1 MALDKEIAQ
10 DLIDDFVLSNDVE
23 LNTISTQNPV
33 LFDATLNA
41 LNFLSARFG
50 IGQKMQ
56 IVEKP
61 KVVQEVVQGG
71 LPFKEG
77 DKFKVPEEKSEQTYT
92 LSDIRLKDDQVMVS
106 WYSLTDKQDKS
117 YLDSIQEVTKRINE
131 GNWVLVGVFPYK
143 VGDIFSFTIGGNKE
157 KAEIKA
163 INGDEITFVYLTINN
178 KLGSLPKSTL
188 LNEISKGNWVLE
200 NASKFEVG
208 QILYDINEEELFQIR
223 EITSNGITLKSASG
237 HVQFKDTGVLE
248 KKLGGISYILA
259 SYKIGDR
266 FTNRDDGVIYT
277 VYQLST
283 SNKNDVILKME
294 KFTNDSIVSKNWD
307 TINTNIYDGVWIPL
321 VQTTPT
327 ITNNPSNIKIG
338 DLLFYPH
345 VYKITEVIDVNNGI
359 VKLMTS
365 NNFKETLDLS
375 RLKDQIDVGEKRKL
389 PFSINDT
396 FVNPEGDFYK
406 IMELYPNNEKSL
418 YVKVN
423 ENPNLQVFQWDLIED
438 WVNDGYWM
446 PGTKLDAEIIKANL
460 SATTLTKSTSGAKN
474 NKQFAQNQ
482 PKAPKK
488 RMTKL
493 EKEIKDLQD
502 EIDGLLFLADED
514 AEAKAELEK
523 KQIQIEALKTKK
535 P

>member
-23 LNTISTQNPV
+23 LNTISTENPA
-33 LFDATLNA
+33 LFDATLYA
-41 LNFLSARFG
+41 LNFLSSRFG
-50 IGQKMQ
+50 TGQKMQ

-71 LPFKEG
+71 LPFKNG
-77 DKFKVPEEKSEQTYT
+77 DKFKVPEEKSEQTYS
-92 LSDIRLKDDQVMVS
+92 LSDIGLTFTKQVKVS
-106 WYSLTDKQDKS
+106 WYSLSDKVDKS
-117 YLDSIQEVTKRINE
+117 YFDSIQEVTKRFNE
-131 GNWVLVGVFPYK
+131 GNWVLVNT
-143 VGDIFSFTIGGNKE
+143 SQ
-157 KAEIKA
+157 
-163 INGDEITFVYLTINN
+163 
-178 KLGSLPKSTL
+178 
-188 LNEISKGNWVLE
+188 
-200 NASKFEVG
+200 FELG
-208 QILYDINEEELFQIR
+208 QILYDENEEELFQIL
-223 EITSNGITLKSASG
+223 EITSNGISLVSAKG

-248 KKLGGISYILA
+248 KGIGGRGYILA
-259 SYKIGDR
+259 TFKIGDV
-266 FTNRDDGVIYT
+266 FTNSNKDIITIND
-277 VYQLST
+277 LST
-283 SNKNDVILKME
+283 TNQNDIVLKVIRNGTQNIE
-294 KFTNDSIVSKNWD
+294 TRFWD
-307 TINTNIYDGVWIPL
+307 GIETNIYDGVWIPL

-396 FVNPEGDFYK
+396 FVNPTGDFYK

-418 YVKVN
+418 WVKVN
-423 ENPNLQVFQWDLIED
+423 EKPNLEVFQWDLIED
-438 WVNDGYWM
+438 WVVDGYWVT
-446 PGTKLDAEIIKANL
+446 GTKAAAEVIKSNL
-460 SATTLTKSTSGAKN
+460 SDAKPNATQAKMAQVTSTPTKT
-474 NKQFAQNQ
+474 
-482 PKAPKK
+482 PKK
-488 RMTKL
+488 RLTKL
-493 EKEIKDLQD
+493 EKEIKDLQE

-514 AEAKAELEK
+514 AEAKGELEK
-523 KQIQIEALKTKK
+523 KQIQIEALKSKK

>member
-50 IGQKMQ
+50 TGQKMQ

-77 DKFKVPEEKSEQTYT
+77 DKFIVP
-92 LSDIRLKDDQVMVS
+92 SDVKGVVYNLTDIDLTKGEVKVS
-106 WYSLTDKQDKS
+106 WYDTTENKTKNITN
-117 YLDSIQEVTKRINE
+117 YIINVTQSFND
-131 GNWVLVGVFPYK
+131 GNWVLVNT
-143 VGDIFSFTIGGNKE
+143 SQ
-157 KAEIKA
+157 
-163 INGDEITFVYLTINN
+163 
-178 KLGSLPKSTL
+178 
-188 LNEISKGNWVLE
+188 
-200 NASKFEVG
+200 FEVG
-208 QILYDINEEELFQIR
+208 QILYDINEEEVFQIR

-248 KKLGGISYILA
+248 KKLGGIAYVLA

-277 VYQLST
+277 IYQLST

-389 PFSINDT
+389 PFSINDS
-396 FVNPEGDFYK
+396 FVNPTGDFYK

-423 ENPNLQVFQWDLIED
+423 EMPKLEVFQWDLIED
-438 WVNDGYWM
+438 WVNDGYWVRA
-446 PGTKLDAEIIKANL
+446 TKADADELKENL
-460 SATTLTKSTSGAKN
+460 KKEALMKSTSGAKN
-474 NKQFAQNQ
+474 NKQFVQNQ

-488 RMTKL
+488 RLTKL
-493 EKEIKDLQD
+493 EKEIKDLQE

-514 AEAKAELEK
+514 DEAKAELEK
-523 KQIQIEALKTKK
+523 KQIQIEALKSKK

>member
-1 MALDKEIAQ
+1 MALNKEIAQ
-10 DLIDDFVLSNDVE
+10 DLIDDFVLSNDDE

-50 IGQKMQ
+50 TGQKMQ

-92 LSDIRLKDDQVMVS
+92 LSDIRLKDEQVMVS
-106 WYSLTDKQDKS
+106 WYSLTDKVDKS
-117 YLDSIQEVTKRINE
+117 YLDSIQEVTKRIND
-131 GNWVLVGVFPYK
+131 GNWVLVNT
-143 VGDIFSFTIGGNKE
+143 SQ
-157 KAEIKA
+157 
-163 INGDEITFVYLTINN
+163 
-178 KLGSLPKSTL
+178 
-188 LNEISKGNWVLE
+188 
-200 NASKFEVG
+200 FEVG
-208 QILYDINEEELFQIR
+208 QILYDINEEEVFQIR

-248 KKLGGISYILA
+248 KKLGGIAYVLA

-277 VYQLST
+277 IYQLST

-493 EKEIKDLQD
+493 EKEIKDLQE

-514 AEAKAELEK
+514 DEAKAELEK

>member
-50 IGQKMQ
+50 TGQKMQ

-71 LPFKEG
+71 LPFKDG
-77 DKFKVPEEKSEQTYT
+77 DKFKVPEEKNEQTYT
-92 LSDIRLKDDQVMVS
+92 LKDIRLEDDQVMIS
-106 WYSLTDKQDKS
+106 WYSLSDKVDKS
-117 YLDSIQEVTKRINE
+117 YLDSIKDVTKRLNE
-131 GNWVLVGVFPYK
+131 GNWVLVGATQFKLGQIIWDKQQSELVIIGSKTNDTLELVSYRQKRNKSVDTLDEDIKLGASILLKFK
-143 VGDIFSFTIGGNKE
+143 VGDNFIDNDGYKYEIYGLVSNSATNVMVLKNGKHTSLLWEYIDNKIIYGE
-157 KAEIKA
+157 W
-163 INGDEITFVYLTINN
+163 
-178 KLGSLPKSTL
+178 TL
-188 LNEISKGNWVLE
+188 S
-200 NASKFEVG
+200 
-208 QILYDINEEELFQIR
+208 
-223 EITSNGITLKSASG
+223 
-237 HVQFKDTGVLE
+237 
-248 KKLGGISYILA
+248 
-259 SYKIGDR
+259 
-266 FTNRDDGVIYT
+266 
-277 VYQLST
+277 
-283 SNKNDVILKME
+283 M
-294 KFTNDSIVSKNWD
+294 
-307 TINTNIYDGVWIPL
+307 P
-321 VQTTPT
+321 TTPQV
-327 ITNNPSNIKIG
+327 TNNPNDIKIG
-338 DLLFYPH
+338 DLIVKSFDNTIWEIL
-345 VYKITEVIDVNNGI
+345 DVKQNE

-365 NNFKETLDLS
+365 NNKKETGSLGILNE
-375 RLKDQIDVGEKRKL
+375 KIDKGENIKL
-389 PFSINDT
+389 AFGIGDT
-396 FVNPEGDFYK
+396 FVNPEGDLYK

-418 YVKVN
+418 WVKVN
-423 ENPNLQVFQWDLIED
+423 EKPNLEVFQWDLIED
-438 WVNDGYWM
+438 WVVDGYWVT
-446 PGTKLDAEIIKANL
+446 GTKADAEIIKANL

-493 EKEIKDLQD
+493 EKEIKDLQE

-514 AEAKAELEK
+514 DEAKAELEK

>member
-50 IGQKMQ
+50 TGQKMQ

-71 LPFKEG
+71 LPFKDG

-92 LSDIRLKDDQVMVS
+92 LSDIDLTNDQVKVS
-106 WYSLTDKQDKS
+106 WYNLTEKVDKS
-117 YLDSIQEVTKRINE
+117 YYDSIKDVTKRLNE

-143 VGDIFSFTIGGNKE
+143 VGDTFNFTIAGNPE
-157 KAEIKA
+157 MAEIKS
-163 INGDEITFVYLTINN
+163 IDGDIITFLYPTINN
-178 KLGSLPKSTL
+178 NLGVMPKLEL
-188 LNEISKGNWVLE
+188 LNQISKGNWVLIGT
-200 NASKFEVG
+200 SQFKVG
-208 QILYDINEEELFQIR
+208 QILYDENEEELFQIR
-223 EITSNGITLKSASG
+223 EITSNGITLLSAKG
-237 HVQFKDTGVLE
+237 NQQFKATGVLE
-248 KKLGGISYILA
+248 KGIGGRGYILT
-259 SYKIGDR
+259 SFMIQDV
-266 FTNRDDGVIYT
+266 FTNNNNDIIT
-277 VYQLST
+277 IYQLS
-283 SNKNDVILKME
+283 SKNKNDVELKWVKNGKME
-294 KFTNDSIVSKNWD
+294 TETIFWD
-307 TINTNIYDGVWIPL
+307 GIETNISDGVWIPL

-488 RMTKL
+488 RLTKL
-493 EKEIKDLQD
+493 EKEIKDLQE

-514 AEAKAELEK
+514 DEAKAELEK